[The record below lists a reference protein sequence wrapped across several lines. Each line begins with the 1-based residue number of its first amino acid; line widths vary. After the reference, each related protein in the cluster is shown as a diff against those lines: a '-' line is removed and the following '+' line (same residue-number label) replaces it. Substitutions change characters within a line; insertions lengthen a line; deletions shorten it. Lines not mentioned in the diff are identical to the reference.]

1 MKIFQSLLLACA
13 LGISSGAALD
23 FVHPG
28 TLSSRA
34 ELDYIKA
41 KIQAGAQPWAG
52 ELEQIKASRYA
63 KMGPHGLANINSKSE
78 DADISRYDAAAAY
91 SQALLWYF
99 TGDETYAR
107 SAIAIL
113 NSWSDLQAFTAG
125 TQQDRLQAGWIGAVL
140 APAAEIMRLYPGW
153 SAAEIGKL
161 QAMFRHAF
169 YPQLIT
175 ASTWNGNID
184 LTQIDAMI
192 AIAVFNEDEALFRQG
207 IERLNKRSR
216 AYFYLTADGPLPH
229 AIEGDNGDLKKF
241 WYNPVKWVDGLSQ
254 ETCRD
259 NGHHAQYA
267 LGSAL
272 HAAETAW
279 HQGVDVYTENQ
290 SRYTAALELLAQ
302 QFLAGSMLGVS
313 SKDLPD
319 HERYNTWE
327 IGYNHYHNRVG
338 LSLPFTQRLITEQ
351 IRTGSIRAIWNLNYE
366 TLTHADVSLRASP
379 MLEAPR

>member
-1 MKIFQSLLLACA
+1 MKIVLSVFTAISLWAVSASA
-13 LGISSGAALD
+13 LT

-28 TLSSRA
+28 ALSSRA
-34 ELDYIKA
+34 ELDFIKGR
-41 KIQAGAQPWAG
+41 IQAGAQPWTG
-52 ELEQIKASRYA
+52 ELELIKASRYA
-63 KMGPHGLANINSKSE
+63 HMGPHGLANINSKNE
-78 DADISRYDAAAAY
+78 DANISRYDAAAAY

-99 TGDETYAR
+99 TGDEAYAR
-107 SAIAIL
+107 SSIAIL

-125 TQQDRLQAGWIGAVL
+125 TLQDRLQAGWIGAVM

-161 QAMFRHAF
+161 QAMFRRAF
-169 YPQLIT
+169 YPQLTT
-175 ASTWNGNID
+175 ASPWNGNND
-184 LTQIDAMI
+184 LTQIDAMM

-241 WYNPVKWVDGLSQ
+241 WYYPVKWVDGLTQ

-279 HQGVDVYTENQ
+279 HQGVDVYTGNQ
-290 SRYTAALELLAQ
+290 ARYTAAMELLAQ

-313 SKDLPD
+313 TKDLPD
-319 HERYNTWE
+319 HERSNTWE

-338 LSLPFTQRLITEQ
+338 LSLPYTQRLITEQ
-351 IRTGSIRAIWNLNYE
+351 IRTDSLRAIWNLNYE
-366 TLTHADVSLRASP
+366 TLTHAELPGGHR
-379 MLEAPR
+379 